1 MSAAQPDRE
10 WRELIEELAA
20 HPDADPDALAR
31 RLELEAAIAR
41 ALAEAS
47 RLADRLPSAS
57 SADSPAY
64 LSPSAFALRLGVDR
78 KTIDRQLQAMT
89 EGIHYLRIGRRV
101 VINVEHAT
109 AFLAGRSAAAANDD
123 LLAAFDAKAKG
134 PRSA

>member
-20 HPDADPDALAR
+20 HPEADPEALAR
-31 RLELEAAIAR
+31 RLELDAAVRR
-41 ALAEAS
+41 ALAEARRS
-47 RLADRLPSAS
+47 SPS

-101 VINVEHAT
+101 VIHVERAT
-109 AFLAGRSAAAANDD
+109 AFLAGRRAASAAANDD
-123 LLAAFDAKAKG
+123 LLAAFEAKAQ
-134 PRSA
+134 RRR